1 MWPILIGMFEQ
12 HNILAAWCETRNE
25 YRNFRLDRIQSFLPL
40 EAKYERCRQALLS
53 EWETL
58 EGIDHKRFRY

>member
-12 HNILAAWCETRNE
+12 HNILVAWCETRNE
-25 YRNFRLDRIQSFLPL
+25 NRNFRLDRVQSFLPL
-40 EAKYERCRQALLS
+40 EAKYERSRQALLS

-58 EGIDHKRFRY
+58 VGIDHKRFLY